1 MATRSNN
8 AGQGGG
14 PSRTSNEGR
23 KQASGGSEHTPA
35 ANGVSDG
42 GGRKT
47 GSSTSRGGGSDR
59 SAASKGNG
67 KPRKGSSVP
76 SQKGK

>member
-1 MATRSNN
+1 MATRNN
-8 AGQGGG
+8 AENAGG
-14 PSRTSNEGR
+14 PDRTSNAGR
-23 KQASGGSEHTPA
+23 KEASGGSEKIPA

-47 GSSTSRGGGSDR
+47 GASTSRGGGSGR
-59 SAASKGNG
+59 SAASKGGG

>member
-1 MATRSNN
+1 MATRSND
-8 AGQGGG
+8 AGRSGG
-14 PSRTSNEGR
+14 PDRTSNEGR
-23 KQASGGSEHTPA
+23 KAASGGSEHTPA
-35 ANGVSDG
+35 ANGVGDG

-47 GSSTSRGGGSDR
+47 GSGTSRGGGSSR
-59 SAASKGNG
+59 SAASKGGG